1 MFCLFKPFISE
12 IRKYVS
18 YISARSTDIC
28 RFEVKRNVHS
38 RDAPLWIAEG
48 TVWKNIGDTFWEDPR
63 LRRKSRTS
71 NLVNSRRRCRRR
83 RRGLNHV
90 VREWNHRVRIEPL
103 IRGRLVALHL
113 ARIPTTFFR
122 LYDLGLT
129 LDLTLSL
136 QWQWQMRKQW
146 QAELLSYHATWN
158 RRSRGTSCT

>member
-12 IRKYVS
+12 TRKYVS
-18 YISARSTDIC
+18 HISAYSTTDIC

-38 RDAPLWIAEG
+38 RDAPSWIASREYSLE
-48 TVWKNIGDTFWEDPR
+48 KYRRYPSRRSR

-71 NLVNSRRRCRRR
+71 DLVNSRTRRCRR
-83 RRGLNHV
+83 GLNSA
-90 VREWNHRVRIEPL
+90 VREWNRRLRIEPL
-103 IRGRLVALHL
+103 IRGRLVAQS
-113 ARIPTTFFR
+113 ACIPTTFFR

-129 LDLTLSL
+129 LDPTLSL

-158 RRSRGTSCT
+158 RRSWGTSCT